1 MSPVLLMLASVIAY
15 ICGLII
21 ITKATPYLLSHAL
34 DEGIFMGVAAADVLA
49 GLLIFGAV
57 VLPLALFS
65 NGTAAVFGARFFA
78 FVLLAGIFIVTLR
91 MSLRSFRARIGTV
104 PLSRILAGSYCLLL
118 AIAALCCIP
127 LLFQPIG

>member
-65 NGTAAVFGARFFA
+65 NGTAAVFARFFA
-78 FVLLAGIFIVTLR
+78 FVLLVGIFIVAVR

-104 PLSRILAGSYCLLL
+104 RLSRILAGSYCLLL

>member
-65 NGTAAVFGARFFA
+65 NGTAAIFGARFFA
-78 FVLLAGIFIVTLR
+78 FVLLAGIFIVALR

-104 PLSRILAGSYCLLL
+104 PLSRILAASYCLLL

-127 LLFQPIG
+127 LLFQPM